1 MTLGSTVDFNSNDRR
16 AIAWDERRCRE
27 RLEAMPAGGADS
39 QHGRSGLRDRLV
51 EVQRSTREAHVLW
64 VYRVFS
70 RSTL

>member
-39 QHGRSGLRDRLV
+39 QHGRDYVIG
-51 EVQRSTREAHVLW
+51 W
-64 VYRVFS
+64 
-70 RSTL
+70 